1 MRFYQTGKSDA
12 RAVVVKVTVLAV
24 IIKYCAISCGMI
36 LSNAVYA
43 AHLGNCIHESK
54 ACSASQWRCFKEEVF
69 AQIDSALEKLV
80 KQKKATAG
88 PVAI

>member
-43 AHLGNCIHESK
+43 AHLGLIRFFVLC
-54 ACSASQWRCFKEEVF
+54 CLFCV
-69 AQIDSALEKLV
+69 L
-80 KQKKATAG
+80 
-88 PVAI
+88 